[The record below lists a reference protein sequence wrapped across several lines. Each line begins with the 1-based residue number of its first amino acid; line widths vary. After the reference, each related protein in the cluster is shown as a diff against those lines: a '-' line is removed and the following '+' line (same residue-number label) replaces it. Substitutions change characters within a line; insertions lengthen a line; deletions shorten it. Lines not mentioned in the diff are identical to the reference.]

1 MQNLSIIIPCYNE
14 KENIKILLDKFIS
27 LKDENFEL
35 ILVNNGSSDSTEKV
49 ISRYSRIDHRIKY
62 LKIEKNIGYGNGIMA
77 GISKSKNNIISWTHA
92 DLQTDIIDVINS
104 FHSFVIHKNYK
115 QCVLKGKRKGRNI
128 FDWFFTFSMSIT
140 SSILLGRRLSDI
152 NAQPKMFHRSF
163 LEKLKNHPEDFS
175 LDLFFLYQAK
185 SNAMEIIEFPVYFGK
200 RLYGKSKG
208 GGTIV
213 GKLKLVVRTWG
224 YMFQLRKRVK

>member
-27 LKDENFEL
+27 IKDENFEL

-49 ISRYSRIDHRIKY
+49 ISRYSRIDHRIRY
-62 LKIEKNIGYGNGIMA
+62 LNIEENIGYGNGIMS

-92 DLQTDIIDVINS
+92 DLQTDINDVINS
-104 FHSFVIHKNYK
+104 FHNFVIHKNYK

-128 FDWFFTFSMSIT
+128 FDWFFTFSMSII
-140 SSILLGRRLSDI
+140 SSILLGKHLSDI

-163 LEKLKNHPEDFS
+163 LEKLKNYPEDFS

-185 SNAMEIIEFPVYFGK
+185 SNAMKIIEFPVIFGK
-200 RLYGKSKG
+200 RLHGESKG
-208 GGTIV
+208 GGTIA
-213 GKLKLVVRTWG
+213 GKLKLINRTLN
-224 YMFQLRKRVK
+224 YMIKLRKRVK